1 MISSIEH
8 EHSFALLDFERIRA
22 AAADYCMS
30 AEGRG
35 TFLRSLPTADVTLLA
50 ARESDLK
57 AVLRKM
63 ETEDLPAPPF
73 PDIESGFKKLRVE
86 GAVLE
91 IEDFYAIGTWAR
103 SFDTILKALR
113 SIDFPSANPDPA
125 HGLAS
130 APTSERLASIPE
142 DADTEAPPW
151 ESMSASA
158 LIAAAPKLNDVYKIV
173 FSILEHDGQ
182 LKELPEIR
190 RLRQAIAKANK
201 ELLNLAS
208 SYGADPELR
217 PALQSTEPA
226 LRDGRTVLAV
236 RANFK
241 GRVKGIVHEVS
252 STGQT
257 IFIEPTALVEKNN
270 EIVQLSARLAA
281 ETARILKETS
291 QALRAHSAELAASR
305 RVLAFLDPL
314 LARARQCR
322 REETV
327 LAETCSS
334 GLVLWR
340 ARHPLLGK
348 KAVPI
353 DVALP
358 DETRTLIVTGPNT
371 GGKTVTLKTIG
382 LFSLMHQLCLGLPAA
397 PGTKLPVF
405 DAVLADIG
413 DEQSIDQSLSTFS
426 GHMGVIADIVR
437 RAGRRSLVLLDELG
451 AGTDP
456 EEGCA
461 IAMGLLDHFI
471 EAGSLTIATT
481 HHGIL
486 KNYGYTKP
494 GCLNACME
502 FDSTK
507 LSPTYRIVMGVP
519 GESRALEIAGQT
531 GLDPRIVDRARRY
544 LDEERSDVGELIRS
558 LSEKHRELEKM
569 ERERARRLKE
579 AAEDQRKADLAS
591 LRIKQRELEL
601 RKKGVSSLEKLLSE
615 SRKTLENLVKELRES
630 GSRADA
636 TAARG
641 FIVSL
646 EEATRNQEA
655 EIARIEGE
663 IEEESDDKARRPRDE
678 DRYQGTFE
686 EGAPVLY
693 GTGSASARLVR
704 KIGKNRWIVEV
715 GSLRLQAKESELR
728 LAPSAPGPRMDVD
741 IELASAG
748 EGRPR
753 ASFELDL
760 RGMRLVQALEAVEK
774 QIDAASLSGLSLFS
788 LIHGTGEGV
797 LGPGIH
803 SYLKSN
809 PAVAEF
815 HFARPEEGG
824 YGKTI
829 VRLKA

>member
-1 MISSIEH
+1 MGSGMEH
-8 EHSFALLDFERIRA
+8 GHSFSLLDFERIRA
-22 AAADYCMS
+22 VAADYCMS
-30 AEGRG
+30 EEGREA
-35 TFLRSLPTADVTLLA
+35 FLRSLPISDPERLGAY
-50 ARESDLK
+50 ESDLRILTDRL
-57 AVLRKM
+57 AA
-63 ETEDLPAPPF
+63 EDLPSPPF
-73 PDIESGFKKLRVE
+73 PEIERGSKKLRVE
-86 GAVLE
+86 GAVFE
-91 IEDFYAIGTWAR
+91 IEEFYAIGTWAK
-103 SFDTILKALR
+103 SFDVLLRALANLR
-113 SIDFPSANPDPA
+113 FPQARRVGSSPESEPA
-125 HGLAS
+125 F
-130 APTSERLASIPE
+130 P
-142 DADTEAPPW
+142 DADSSW
-151 ESMSASA
+151 EEFSASS
-158 LIAAAPKLNDVYKIV
+158 LLAAAPSLQDVYKIV
-173 FSILEHDGQ
+173 FSILEQDGQ
-182 LKELPEIR
+182 LRDLPEIR
-190 RLRQAIAKANK
+190 RLKTAIAKANK
-201 ELLNLAS
+201 DLLNIAS
-208 SYGADPELR
+208 SYGSDPELR
-217 PALQSTEPA
+217 SALQSTEPT

-252 STGQT
+252 ATGQT
-257 IFIEPTALVEKNN
+257 IFIEPAALVDKNN
-270 EIVQLSARLAA
+270 EIVQLSARLAS

-291 QALRAHSAELAASR
+291 LALRAHAESLSLAR
-305 RVLAFLDPL
+305 RILSHLDPL

-322 REETV
+322 REDLI
-327 LAETCSS
+327 LAETCAS

-340 ARHPLLGK
+340 ARHPLLGR

-382 LFSLMHQLCLGLPAA
+382 LFALMHQLCLGLPAA
-397 PGTKLPVF
+397 QGTKLPVF

-437 RAGRRSLVLLDELG
+437 RAGARSLVLLDELG

-471 EAGSLTIATT
+471 ETGCLAIATT

-502 FDSTK
+502 FDSTR

-519 GESRALEIAGQT
+519 GESRALEIAAQT
-531 GLDPRIVDRARRY
+531 GLDGKIVDRARSY

-569 ERERARRLKE
+569 EREKTRRLKE

-591 LRIKQRELEL
+591 LRVKQKELEL
-601 RKKGVSSLEKLLSE
+601 RKKGVSSLDKLLAE

-630 GSRADA
+630 GSSADA
-636 TAARG
+636 KAARG
-641 FIVSL
+641 FIASL
-646 EEATRNQEA
+646 DEASRAQEEEL
-655 EIARIEGE
+655 ARLEGE
-663 IEEESDDKARRPRDE
+663 LENELARE
-678 DRYQGTFE
+678 QGAAVHGGELASLSFE
-686 EGAPVLY
+686 EGAHVLY
-693 GTGSASARLVR
+693 GSASARARLVR
-704 KIGKNRWIVEV
+704 RVDGGRWILEV

-728 LAPSAPGPRMDVD
+728 LAPPAAGPRMDVR
-741 IELASAG
+741 IELAQGA
-748 EGRPR
+748 EGRPKP
-753 ASFELDL
+753 SYELDL
-760 RGMRLVQALEAVEK
+760 RGMRLSQALEAVEH
-774 QIDAASLSGLSLFS
+774 QVDAASLAGLGLFS
-788 LIHGTGEGV
+788 IIHGTGEGV

-803 SYLKSN
+803 AYLKTN

-824 YGKTI
+824 YGKTL
-829 VRLKA
+829 VRLKT